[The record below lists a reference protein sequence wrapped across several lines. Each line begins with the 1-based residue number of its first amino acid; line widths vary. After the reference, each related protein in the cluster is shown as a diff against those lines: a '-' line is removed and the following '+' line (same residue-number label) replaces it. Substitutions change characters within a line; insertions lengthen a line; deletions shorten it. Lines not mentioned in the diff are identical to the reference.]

1 MLNSLLS
8 KNGSK
13 MIICKRVFADK
24 ASNNGYRVLVD
35 RIWPR
40 GIKKQD
46 LRYDEWNKNVAPS
59 NDLRKWFHKYP
70 ANFELFKRL
79 YFAELENNPD
89 SWQHLLLKTKS
100 GCLVLLF
107 SSKDEDHNNAVV
119 LKSFLENKLNR
130 V

>member
-1 MLNSLLS
+1 
-8 KNGSK
+8 

-46 LRYDEWNKNVAPS
+46 LRYDEWNKNVAHS

-79 YFAELENNPD
+79 YFAELENNAD
-89 SWQHLLLKTKS
+89 SWNIYCLKQ
-100 GCLVLLF
+100 
-107 SSKDEDHNNAVV
+107 
-119 LKSFLENKLNR
+119 NR
-130 V
+130 VVWCFFFPAKMKNIIMPWY